1 MKAATPDFPY
11 LFESSLIADWLIE
24 VDAAGVT
31 TAYQGVKN
39 NLNALAATSDT
50 TPQTKGGVTTSS
62 SYVPVKLTLTSEN
75 REMEDLS
82 DVASAADDIDRYL
95 VKPGDL
101 KPDHTDSSEDNTEA
115 RIAYFASVFV

>member
-1 MKAATPDFPY
+1 
-11 LFESSLIADWLIE
+11 
-24 VDAAGVT
+24 
-31 TAYQGVKN
+31 
-39 NLNALAATSDT
+39 
-50 TPQTKGGVTTSS
+50 
-62 SYVPVKLTLTSEN
+62 VKLTLTSEN

-101 KPDHTDSSEDNTEA
+101 KPDHSDSSEDNTEA